1 MIVKAYPTR
10 LIIAPLDRT
19 DPICSCAIRL
29 KGPFKGFT
37 LMQELEKGFVRI
49 YGAAKEG
56 YFSLRLK
63 AEAFAVTLTVEKSPK
78 EGILFLF
85 EEGKRWLDRNQTLD
99 LVPLLEKRVLRSPL
113 EKVHFGCHKKQD
125 WTLVQR
131 RLNLEEILP
140 FWFALGSQSPCEP
153 SHFEGAAT
161 LLQECEQAIERKDRL
176 EIGSLFLKL
185 FQVGFYGM
193 LTPRLFDTDFQGILP
208 EKPPTHK
215 PALVLL
221 EYGARLIK
229 KLFLDIKDSTLFILP
244 CLPVELDAGSFQG
257 AKFSNRLKVDIK
269 WSKKVIRC
277 VTLQSY
283 ADQNLRFSLQKGL
296 KSFRLGRKRVP
307 KEALL
312 ELKSGKTY
320 FFDRFER

>member
-10 LIIAPLDRT
+10 LTIKPLDGNHPT
-19 DPICSCAIRL
+19 CSFAIKL
-29 KGPFKGFT
+29 KGPLKGFT

-49 YGAAKEG
+49 YGKAKEG
-56 YFSLRLK
+56 NFSLRLK
-63 AEAFAVTLTVEKSPK
+63 AEAFALTLKVEKSPK
-78 EGILFLF
+78 EGIFFLF
-85 EEGKRWLDRNQTLD
+85 EEGERWLDRTQTLD
-99 LVPLLEKRVLRSPL
+99 LVPLSEKRVLKSPI
-113 EKVHFGCHKKQD
+113 EKIHLGCHKKQD
-125 WTLVQR
+125 WTFVQR

-140 FWFALGSQSPCEP
+140 FWFALGSQSPHEP

-161 LLQECEQAIERKDRL
+161 LLRECEQAIERKDRL

-215 PALVLL
+215 PAIVLL
-221 EYGARLIK
+221 EYGAKLIK

-244 CLPVELDAGSFQG
+244 CLPVEIDAGSFQG

-277 VTLQSY
+277 VTLHSY
-283 ADQNLRFSLQKGL
+283 ADQNLRFSLQKV
-296 KSFRLGRKRVP
+296 KSFRLGRKRLP
-307 KEALL
+307 REALL
-312 ELKSGKTY
+312 ELKGGKTY